1 MYLLPIIR
9 VNRAIASTLLF
20 PEHPIYAISA
30 SEIISVFGPFFN
42 PNIYTNIMTL
52 IISIMY
58 NPNFADFFIKKYKE
72 TQTIYYQ
79 SEICSSLLFIIT
91 YYLYINK

>member
-20 PEHPIYAISA
+20 PEYPIHSVAA
-30 SEIISVFGPFFN
+30 SEIISVFGPFLN

-72 TQTIYYQ
+72 TQSIYYQ